1 MYKICKKCKNLFWR
15 NVKNCLKCKK
25 QGLGN
30 TLELFIP
37 KKFKVLG
44 STTVYIPSKEHMKVP
59 YNIVLLKDEYSH
71 TQIKK
76 TFKNLKIG
84 TIIYDRKVNSNNFIA
99 CSKVKYIEEAGIK
112 RLIKLVSSKISRKN
126 ISIEIDLS
134 NCKQKASYE
143 LEYMMPFTS
152 INTIIT
158 SLEDLKC
165 ETAFAE
171 NEFKDMINIKYPKI
185 KNLLKVENK
194 GLTFKI
200 FSINNISTQ
209 KQKKNTAYFIDCR
222 FYKTKN
228 HIYKSNLLF
237 ITSNLDLFRKF
248 IKTGKVN
255 ENLFYGEEPQIIFEE
270 LKNYE

>member
-25 QGLGN
+25 QGFGN

-44 STTVYIPSKEHMKVP
+44 STTVYIPSKEHKKVP
-59 YNIVLLKDEYSH
+59 YNIVLLKDEYKH

-76 TFKNLKIG
+76 TFQNHRTG
-84 TIIYDRKVNSNNFIA
+84 SIIHDRQVKLNNFIA
-99 CSKVKYIEEAGIK
+99 CSKVKYIAQASII
-112 RLIKLVSSKISRKN
+112 RLIWLISGKIKSKN
-126 ISIEIDLS
+126 VNIEIDLT
-134 NCKQKASYE
+134 NCKPKNSYE
-143 LEYMMPFTS
+143 FEYMMPFEN
-152 INTIIT
+152 INTIT
-158 SLEDLKC
+158 TALKDLKC

-209 KQKKNTAYFIDCR
+209 KQKKNTAYFIDYR
-222 FYKTKN
+222 FYKVKN